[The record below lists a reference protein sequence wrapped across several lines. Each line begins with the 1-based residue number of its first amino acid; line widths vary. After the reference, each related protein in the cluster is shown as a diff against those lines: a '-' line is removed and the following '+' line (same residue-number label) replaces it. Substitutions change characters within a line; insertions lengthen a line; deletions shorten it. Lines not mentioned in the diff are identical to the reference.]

1 MIQEEFTRKKNQ
13 KIDELVVA
21 GIGDLK
27 YEVIY
32 SSKRISFKLKQKV
45 KAFYEIC

>member
-21 GIGDLK
+21 GIADLK
-27 YEVIY
+27 YDVIY
-32 SSKRISFKLKQKV
+32 DSKTIDSKLKQKISS
-45 KAFYEIC
+45 FYQVS